1 MAAGKFAFRQEFRDV
16 PRQINWFPGHMR
28 KAMDE
33 IMGEEL
39 RKANLFIEVRDAR
52 IPLTS
57 HNKDLIELIKERA
70 PSLKRLVVF
79 NKIDLANE
87 NKTLAIVKRLREE
100 ADVRRETSIVIS
112 TKKNQNVSKVLSFI

>member
-1 MAAGKFAFRQEFRDV
+1 
-16 PRQINWFPGHMR
+16 MR

-52 IPLTS
+52 IPLAS
-57 HNKDLIELIKERA
+57 HNHDLIELIKERA

-79 NKIDLANE
+79 NKMDLANE
-87 NKTLAIVKRLREE
+87 SKSLAIIKRMREQ
-100 ADVRRETSIVIS
+100 ADSKRETSIAIS
-112 TKKNQNVSKVLSFI
+112 TKKNQNVSKVLTFI